1 MNFILNMDLFLM
13 TDFYDEYGYIP
24 KNWGYIENRF
34 IMDFN
39 VTYFGSR
46 LFKYLTYSDFN
57 IFYYD

>member
-1 MNFILNMDLFLM
+1 M
-13 TDFYDEYGYIP
+13 TDFYDEHGYIP

-39 VTYFGSR
+39 VTYFGRR